1 MISEATVSEFPWTVI
16 ECPLASFHG
25 QCRQKMGFLPKELG
39 VAGYNGPQKIC
50 RDRWKHTAVIYII
63 EPVLLG
69 FYLAT
74 SLNDRVHYQVLKS
87 EVEII
92 EAIENYCH
100 PKKKKKARNHTNW
113 GGKEPPR

>member
-16 ECPLASFHG
+16 ESPRASFHE
-25 QCRQKMGFLPKELG
+25 QCMQKMGVLSKEMG
-39 VAGYNGPQKIC
+39 VAGYNGPQRVCK
-50 RDRWKHTAVIYII
+50 DQWKHTAVIYIL

-92 EAIENYCH
+92 EAIENYCQS
-100 PKKKKKARNHTNW
+100 KKKAKNHTNW